1 MKKVLAVVAVLVI
14 LIAIGCGIFYIKTI
28 NSPEYA
34 IKEMLSDF
42 KADGYEGLKKH
53 LTADITEK
61 MDEIVSLSKNDIIGS
76 IFKAVAGSDYAKQL
90 LDESSKIKW
99 ELGDV
104 LRNDKKAR
112 ITLLFSY
119 EDYFSGSLDINMVIE
134 NGEWKICGIDMPEF
148 D

>member
-61 MDEIVSLSKNDIIGS
+61 MDEIVSLSKNNIIGS
-76 IFKAVAGSDYAKQL
+76 IFKAVAGSDYAKQFS
-90 LDESSKIKW
+90 DESSKIKW

-104 LRNDKKAR
+104 LRDHKKAR
-112 ITLLFSY
+112 VTLLFSY

-134 NGEWKICGIDMPEF
+134 NGEWKIYGIDMPKF